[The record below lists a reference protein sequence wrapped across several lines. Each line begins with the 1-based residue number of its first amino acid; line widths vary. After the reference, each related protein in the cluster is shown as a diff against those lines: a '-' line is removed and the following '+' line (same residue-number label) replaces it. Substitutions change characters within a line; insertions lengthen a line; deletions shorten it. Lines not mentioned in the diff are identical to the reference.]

1 MNIDQL
7 AFDQI
12 ATTLAKQFDSMYYVD
27 IDSDNYIEFFHSK
40 MLEDLN
46 LEEQGTDFFAF
57 LAEQARRI
65 VHPDDLDYVL
75 RLIDKET
82 ILKKLSVDYSSL
94 IVCRFVLNGE
104 IVHVCHL
111 TVMCDDKK
119 HILGCIKNIEYE
131 FREREEQER
140 KISSAERLARLD
152 ELTGIKNKKAYKE
165 HIKEIDFAINGDDTE
180 PEFGVVMCDINDLK
194 LINELRGY
202 SFGDE
207 VIQKSCR
214 MICGIYEESSVYRIG
229 GGQFAVIL
237 TGEELNNR
245 KNLLDVLK
253 FESEAN
259 GRLRSG
265 PVIACGMAVYNSG
278 VDRNFNEV
286 FKRADGR
293 MNVHKNE
300 LKSEKQMGVI
310 RKQEQSNMI
319 IPNDRIRKL
328 ERLYGVLHTMAGDG
342 YIFLTDLKYDF
353 SRWSLSAIN
362 DFDMPSEYMY
372 SVSEIWKTR
381 VHPDDLSRYEE
392 AVDSVL
398 NGTPFLY
405 PINYRAKKA
414 DGTYVILKPRGF
426 ILNDDDGVPE
436 YFGGKMVPQ

>member
-27 IDSDNYIEFFHSK
+27 LESDNYIEFFHSQ
-40 MLEDLN
+40 MLQDLN
-46 LEEQGTDFFAF
+46 LEEQGADFFKF
-57 LAEQARRI
+57 LSEQAIRI

-75 RLIDKET
+75 RLINKEAL
-82 ILKKLSVDYSSL
+82 LKKLSEDYSSL

-131 FREREEQER
+131 FKEREEQEL
-140 KISSAERLARLD
+140 KLTSAERLSRLD

-165 HIKEIDFAINGDDTE
+165 HISEIDSRINGDDID
-180 PEFGVVMCDINDLK
+180 PQFGVIMCDINDLK
-194 LINELRGY
+194 LINESRGY

-214 MICGIYEESSVYRIG
+214 MICEIFEESSVYRIS
-229 GGQFAVIL
+229 GGQFVVIL
-237 TGEELNNR
+237 SGDELTNRKELLEEL
-245 KNLLDVLK
+245 KK
-253 FESEAN
+253 ECEEN

-293 MNVHKNE
+293 MNVNKNE
-300 LKSEKQMGVI
+300 LKSRNLMGVI
-310 RKQEQSNMI
+310 RRHEESNMI
-319 IPNDRIRKL
+319 MPDDRIRKL

-342 YIFLTDLKYDF
+342 YIFLTDLKFNF
-353 SRWSLSAIN
+353 SRWSLTAIN
-362 DFDMPSEYMY
+362 DFDLPSEYMY
-372 SVSEIWKTR
+372 SVEEIWKTR
-381 VHPDDLSRYEE
+381 IHPEDLSRYEE
-392 AVDSVL
+392 AVDSIMH
-398 NGTPFLY
+398 GTPVLY
-405 PINYRAKKA
+405 PINYRARKV

-426 ILNDDDGVPE
+426 ILNDSNGVPE
-436 YFGGKMVPQ
+436 YFGGIMIPQ